1 MSKSRRPW
9 KWNWI
14 LAVVAVVLAAVAV
27 GGDPYGGH
35 VVTLNTKE
43 LGMIVDATVDHV
55 TPVELAN
62 RLIQGETDQRIID
75 LREPG
80 SYAEYHIPTAENVVL
95 GDLVDY
101 PLYRNEQII
110 LYSDGGIHSAQ
121 AWFLL
126 RAQGFPGVYML
137 LGGLDAW
144 KDEILFP
151 SLPSGANPEEIA
163 EFERLAQVSQF
174 FGGSPQ
180 QDASGEDIAATPVQM
195 PTVRLPSQ
203 VPVAKKKRARKEGC

>member
-1 MSKSRRPW
+1 
-9 KWNWI
+9 
-14 LAVVAVVLAAVAV
+14 LAAVAVVLAAVSV
-27 GGDPYGGH
+27 VGDPYRGH

-43 LGMIVDATVDHV
+43 LGMIVDARVDHV
-55 TPVELAN
+55 TAEEMAN
-62 RLIQGETDQRIID
+62 RLIQGRTDQRIID
-75 LREPG
+75 LRAPS
-80 SYAEYHIPTAENVVL
+80 SYADYHIPTAENVVL

-144 KDEILFP
+144 KDDILFP
-151 SLPSGANPEEIA
+151 TLPTGASPEEIV
-163 EFERLAQVSQF
+163 EFERLVQVSQF
-174 FGGSPQ
+174 FGGSPRRG
-180 QDASGEDIAATPVQM
+180 SGEEVATTPVQM
-195 PTVRLPSQ
+195 PKVEAASQ
-203 VPVAKKKRARKEGC
+203 APVARARKKRKEGC

>member
-1 MSKSRRPW
+1 MSKSQRPW
-9 KWNWI
+9 KWTWI
-14 LAVVAVVLAAVAV
+14 LAAVALVLAAVSV

-43 LGMIVDATVDHV
+43 LGMIVDAKVDHV
-55 TPVELAN
+55 TAEELAD
-62 RLIQGETDQRIID
+62 RLIQGRTDQRILD
-75 LREPG
+75 LREPA

-95 GDLVDY
+95 SDLVDY

-144 KDEILFP
+144 KDDILFP
-151 SLPSGANPEEIA
+151 SLPTAANPEEIA
-163 EFERLAQVSQF
+163 EFERLVQVSRF
-174 FGGSPQ
+174 FGGSPRHG
-180 QDASGEDIAATPVQM
+180 SGEEIAATPVQM
-195 PTVRLPSQ
+195 PKVEAPSQ
-203 VPVAKKKRARKEGC
+203 IPVARKKKKHKEGC

>member
-1 MSKSRRPW
+1 M
-9 KWNWI
+9 
-14 LAVVAVVLAAVAV
+14 AVAFTSPATT
-27 GGDPYGGH
+27 GTGDPNDGH

-43 LGMIVDATVDHV
+43 LGMIVEAKVDHV
-55 TPVELAN
+55 TAPELAD
-62 RLIQGETDQRIID
+62 RLIQGRTDQRILD
-75 LREPG
+75 LREPL

-95 GDLVDY
+95 SDLVDY

-121 AWFLL
+121 AWLLL

-151 SLPSGANPEEIA
+151 SLPTAASPKETAGFA
-163 EFERLAQVSQF
+163 RLVQVSQF
-174 FGGSPQ
+174 FGGSPLHG
-180 QDASGEDIAATPVQM
+180 SGEEIAATALQM
-195 PTVRLPSQ
+195 PKVAAPSQ
-203 VPVAKKKRARKEGC
+203 VPMARKKKKRKEGC

>member
-1 MSKSRRPW
+1 MSQSRPRW

-14 LAVVAVVLAAVAV
+14 LAAVAVALAAVSI
-27 GGDPYGGH
+27 GGDPYRGH
-35 VVTLNTKE
+35 VVTLDTKE
-43 LGMIVDATVDHV
+43 LGMIVDAKVDHV
-55 TPVELAN
+55 TAEELADH
-62 RLIQGETDQRIID
+62 LIQGRIDQRILD
-75 LREPG
+75 LREPT
-80 SYAEYHIPTAENVVL
+80 SYAEYHIPSAENVVL

-101 PLYRNEQII
+101 PLYRNEQIV

-126 RAQGFPGVYML
+126 RAQGFKGVYML

-144 KDEILFP
+144 KDEVLFP
-151 SLPSGANPEEIA
+151 SLPPAANPEEIA

-180 QDASGEDIAATPVQM
+180 QGSGEEFAATPVQM
-195 PTVRLPSQ
+195 PTVEAPSQ
-203 VPVAKKKRARKEGC
+203 VPVAKKKKKRKEGC

>member
-1 MSKSRRPW
+1 MSQSRTPW

-14 LAVVAVVLAAVAV
+14 LAAVAVLLAAVSI
-27 GGDPYGGH
+27 GGDPYRGH

-43 LGMIVDATVDHV
+43 LGMIVDARVDHV
-55 TPVELAN
+55 TAQELAD
-62 RLIQGETDQRIID
+62 RLIQGQTDQRILD
-75 LREPG
+75 LREPT

-101 PLYRNEQII
+101 PLYRNEQIV

-126 RAQGFPGVYML
+126 RAQGFQGVYML

-144 KDEILFP
+144 KDEVLFP
-151 SLPSGANPEEIA
+151 SLPTEADPEEIA
-163 EFERLAQVSQF
+163 EFERLVQVSQF
-174 FGGSPQ
+174 FGGSPRRG
-180 QDASGEDIAATPVQM
+180 SGEEFVATPMQM
-195 PTVRLPSQ
+195 PTVEPASQ
-203 VPVAKKKRARKEGC
+203 VPVAKKKKKRKEGC